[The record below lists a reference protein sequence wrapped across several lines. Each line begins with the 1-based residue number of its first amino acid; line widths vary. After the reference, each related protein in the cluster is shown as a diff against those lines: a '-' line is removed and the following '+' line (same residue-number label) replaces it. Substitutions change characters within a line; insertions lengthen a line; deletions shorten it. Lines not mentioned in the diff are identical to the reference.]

1 MKIAAA
7 SIAVFSVLVMT
18 AVHADDTIRTVTVDG
33 KASITAAPDLAH
45 VSMAVQARSLDL
57 GQARERVV
65 SVTREFLDF
74 CDAQG
79 IDASRIRTTGLTIH
93 PQYRW
98 NEEANRQELQAYV
111 VRRQLDVEIIDLDQ
125 LGTVIEGAADVG
137 VNEVSQPQLASSRE
151 DDLHREALAAAARDA
166 RSNALVLAETL
177 GVSLG
182 PLRKRPVSSS
192 PRPSG
197 TTKCYILNV
206 LANQGKTIRSATTA
220 NSIEQPMRMPKCRL
234 GSNSET
240 TKIARSHMA
249 A

>member
-182 PLRKRPVSSS
+182 PIVEITAQRQPGLRPVPMMERVQLASADGAAQTYSAGEI
-192 PRPSG
+192 RFEA
-197 TTKCYILNV
+197 NV
-206 LANQGKTIRSATTA
+206 SARFELTDAN
-220 NSIEQPMRMPKCRL
+220 
-234 GSNSET
+234 
-240 TKIARSHMA
+240 
-249 A
+249 

>member
-1 MKIAAA
+1 MKITAA
-7 SIAVFSVLVMT
+7 SIAVFSMLVMT
-18 AVHADDTIRTVTVDG
+18 AVHADDAIRTVTVDG

-74 CDAQG
+74 CDAQD

-98 NEEANRQELQAYV
+98 NEETNRQELQAYV

-182 PLRKRPVSSS
+182 PIVEITAQRQPGLRPVPMMERVQLASADGAAQTYAAGEI
-192 PRPSG
+192 RFEA
-197 TTKCYILNV
+197 NV
-206 LANQGKTIRSATTA
+206 SARFELTDA
-220 NSIEQPMRMPKCRL
+220 K
-234 GSNSET
+234 
-240 TKIARSHMA
+240 
-249 A
+249 